1 MSRRFGYDSETDT
14 LFIALVDELATGRFP
29 AAIMAATYCGVASF
43 VAFRVQSSV
52 LWVIAGTGTLIGASK
67 CLLKRRHQCALQDRP
82 WDRQRAAWWEGAN
95 AVFTWGFAVLIG
107 CVAAC
112 GFLAVDP
119 ALPVLVTG
127 LVFGYC
133 SGTVTRIAFRPR
145 IAGIAICIATV
156 PAILALASRG
166 DSNSIPITTVFTVFL
181 CGGLETIR
189 YLYLNTR
196 RQIILRY
203 DMATL
208 AKNDPLTR
216 LLNRL
221 GLREAYRGVLAEAR
235 GNAIAVHC
243 LDLDGL
249 KPVNDQYGQAAGDEL
264 LQVIADRLRAVAHG
278 KAAVARVGRDEF
290 VIVQGPILKPDEAAH
305 LAERI
310 DHTIAEPYQIQG
322 REVRVETSIGFAT
335 APPGSL
341 ELDPLMAAAD
351 TAPYR
356 AKASKRDATIRRA
369 ALPGGLVLPGMSAK
383 PAT

>member
-1 MSRRFGYDSETDT
+1 MSRRFGYESETDS
-14 LFIALVDELATGRFP
+14 LFIALVDELATGLFP
-29 AAIMAATYCGVASF
+29 AAIMAASYCGVASF
-43 VAFRVQSSV
+43 VAFKAQSPV
-52 LWVIAGTGTLIGASK
+52 LWVIAATGTLIGASK
-67 CLLKRRHQCALQDRP
+67 CLVKRRHQRALRDRP
-82 WDRQRAAWWEGAN
+82 WDRQRAARWEIVN
-95 AVFTWGFAVLIG
+95 AAFTFGFALQIG

-112 GFLAVDP
+112 GFLAADP

-133 SGTVTRIAFRPR
+133 SGAVTRTAFRPR

-156 PAILALASRG
+156 PAILASAARG
-166 DSNSIPITTVFTVFL
+166 DSTSIAIATVFTVFL

-196 RQIILRY
+196 RQIILRH

-221 GLREAYRGVLAEAR
+221 GLREAFRGVLAEAG

-243 LDLDGL
+243 LDLDGF
-249 KPVNDQYGQAAGDEL
+249 KPVNDQYGHAAGDEL
-264 LQVIADRLRAVAHG
+264 LQAIADRLRAVVPA
-278 KAAVARVGRDEF
+278 KAAVARVGGDEF
-290 VIVQGPILKPDEAAH
+290 VIVQGPILQPDEAAH
-305 LAERI
+305 LAQRI
-310 DHTIAEPYQIQG
+310 DFAIAEPYLIQG
-322 REVRVETSIGFAT
+322 REVRVGTSIGFAT

-351 TAPYR
+351 AALYR
-356 AKASKRDATIRRA
+356 AKASKSDATVRRA
-369 ALPGGLVLPGMSAK
+369 AKRADSVLPGLHANPVS
-383 PAT
+383 